1 VGRALVVAAV
11 LALALTAS
19 SARAAIV
26 VQRSIGGVALN
37 MTKAQVRAKLG
48 RPMRVHVGTNEFGAF
63 TERVFKRVTVTFQS
77 GDRVTNV
84 RTTSPLEQTA
94 SGVGVGSTK
103 FQVKAG
109 VHNVTCKNESGFK
122 HCFVGAFLPGRTVTD
137 FRLRSRRVSSVS
149 IGFVID

>member
-1 VGRALVVAAV
+1 V

-19 SARAAIV
+19 SANAKII
-26 VQRSIGGVALN
+26 VQRSIAGVKLQ
-37 MTKAQVRAKLG
+37 MTTAQVRATLG
-48 RPMRVHVGTNEFGAF
+48 RPMRVHVGTNEFGTF
-63 TERVFKRVTVTFQS
+63 TEKVFRRVTVTFQS

-84 RTTSPLEQTA
+84 RTTSRLEQTA

-103 FQVKAG
+103 LQVKTA
-109 VHNVTCKNESGFK
+109 VPNATCRNESGFR

-137 FRLRSRRVSSVS
+137 FRLGSNGRVKSIS